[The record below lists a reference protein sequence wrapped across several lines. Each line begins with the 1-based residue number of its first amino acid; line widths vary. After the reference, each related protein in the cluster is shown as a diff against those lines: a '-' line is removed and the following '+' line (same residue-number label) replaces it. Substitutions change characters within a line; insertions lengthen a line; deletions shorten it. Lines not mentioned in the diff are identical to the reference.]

1 MVSLGQQRGDKMTII
16 ARRMTILTL
25 IMTVFALSFS
35 ALVSHNSKGS
45 LSRLNAQALC
55 TQQSVCTVS
64 L

>member
-1 MVSLGQQRGDKMTII
+1 MTII

-35 ALVSHNSKGS
+35 ALVSNHGKGS
-45 LSRLNAQALC
+45 VSRLNAQALC
-55 TQQSVCTVS
+55 TQQHGCTAS